1 MMNALF
7 QHQTRFNKKLR
18 YSSRIQFMLDK
29 ADFINPHVDDT
40 LEQLTSKIPTQYP
53 PENFDEVGPE
63 GVNLLEEHMRRPKFT
78 LK

>member
-1 MMNALF
+1 
-7 QHQTRFNKKLR
+7 
-18 YSSRIQFMLDK
+18 MLDK